1 MSLFDFTMVVGFFMM
16 ISNFITWVETR
27 RCRSLSVTKISPTH
41 ALQRDTHHVF
51 IFYGSKAHNYIA
63 ILLYLIELGPT
74 LF

>member
-27 RCRSLSVTKISPTH
+27 RCRSLSVTKISHPTH
-41 ALQRDTHHVF
+41 ALQWDTHHV
-51 IFYGSKAHNYIA
+51 YGPKAHNYIA
-63 ILLYLIELGPT
+63 IMLYLIELGPT